1 MNSRLHK
8 IYIGSFF
15 TVGILVTVLL
25 IINGYSYYSTSIEER
40 FFHAQNMMLKPSGS
54 LGHGL
59 GIIGTLMMIVGV
71 STYMVRKRY
80 RKLFNL
86 GYLKHWLEFHIFL
99 CSVGPV
105 LVLFHTAFKFGG
117 IVSVS
122 FWSMVAVLASGVIG
136 RFIYIQIPRSIQ
148 GQELTVNE
156 LGAMSDDLT
165 FRLKKEFSINGSIAS
180 KLEKVFGSD
189 RYNDLSIWSALIVVV
204 KEYFG
209 MFRVLREVKKDLRA
223 LNISRLKEKQIV
235 DITKSKLNLMRRIGM
250 LRTMHKLFKYWHI
263 AHLPFAITMFVIMI
277 IHVGVT
283 IIFGYKWIF

>member
-1 MNSRLHK
+1 ML
-8 IYIGSFF
+8 
-15 TVGILVTVLL
+15 
-25 IINGYSYYSTSIEER
+25 
-40 FFHAQNMMLKPSGS
+40 LKPSGD

-122 FWSMVAVLASGVIG
+122 FWSMVAVVASGVIG
-136 RFIYIQIPRSIQ
+136 RFIYIQIPRSIE
-148 GQELTVNE
+148 GQELTVKE

-165 FRLKKEFSINGSIAS
+165 FRLKKEYSINGSIAL
-180 KLEKVFGSD
+180 KLEKAFASD
-189 RYNDLSIWSALIVVV
+189 RYKELSIWSALIVVV

-209 MFRVLREVKKDLRA
+209 MYKVLREVRNDLKV
-223 LNISRLKEKQIV
+223 LNISHLKEKQIIE
-235 DITKSKLNLMRRIGM
+235 ITKSKLNLMRRIGM
-250 LRTMHKLFKYWHI
+250 MRTMQKLFRYWHI
-263 AHLPFAITMFVIMI
+263 AHLPFAIIMFVIMI

-283 IIFGYKWIF
+283 IAFGYKWIF

>member
-1 MNSRLHK
+1 MNNKLH
-8 IYIGSFF
+8 ILYVGTFF
-15 TVGILVTVLL
+15 VVGILVTALL
-25 IINGYSYYSTSIEER
+25 IINGYTYYSTPIEER
-40 FFHAQNMMLKPSGS
+40 FFHAQNMLLKPSGD

-122 FWSMVAVLASGVIG
+122 FWSMVAVVASGVIG
-136 RFIYIQIPRSIQ
+136 RFIYIQIPRSIE
-148 GQELTVNE
+148 GQELTVKE

-165 FRLKKEFSINGSIAS
+165 FRLKKEYSINGSIAL
-180 KLEKVFGSD
+180 KLEKAFASD
-189 RYNDLSIWSALIVVV
+189 RYKELSIWSALIVVV

-209 MFRVLREVKKDLRA
+209 MYKVLREVRNDLKV
-223 LNISRLKEKQIV
+223 LNISHLKEKQIIE
-235 DITKSKLNLMRRIGM
+235 ITKSKLNLMRRIGM
-250 LRTMHKLFKYWHI
+250 MRTMQKLFRYWHI
-263 AHLPFAITMFVIMI
+263 AHLPFAIIMFVIMI

-283 IIFGYKWIF
+283 IAFGYKWIF